1 MDVAQGNEGGNYEK
15 GNQHQGKHLE
25 TEAAIG
31 AADGADKRQRDPGRN
46 KPSKAGEKARVRHQL
61 FTFAFIKG
69 NGRHQRPERHIH
81 DGIGEAPQQ
90 IGQPHPRQ

>member
-1 MDVAQGNEGGNYEK
+1 MHVTQGDQGGNHKE

-25 TEAAIG
+25 TETAVG
-31 AADGADKRQRDPGRN
+31 AAHGADKRQRDAGRH

-61 FTFAFIKG
+61 FTFTFIEG